1 MGTEIAREK
10 FSERDYARFTER
22 LERCLA
28 DLGQL
33 LGRPGFGAG
42 PATVG
47 AELELFLVDGAARP
61 LPLNQAVRA
70 LAADPRVAVE
80 LNRFNLE
87 LNCSPAPLAG
97 RPFTALAGE
106 LGVLLDRVDAAARA
120 HHGRIA
126 LISVLPTLSQAHL
139 GAGAVTGT
147 ARYRALDRGLRRLRR
162 GPLQVKISGAEP
174 LELTSENIALEGAN
188 CSFQVHLRVAPGDF
202 TRVYNAVQ
210 LATAPALAVAGN
222 SPTFLGHRL
231 WEETRV
237 ALFKQS
243 VEDRDSRGPRRRP
256 PRTTLGTGWLR
267 DGALELFTESVRLH
281 EPLLPFVSAPEAGA
295 SRAGDPAAD
304 ASRAGDPP
312 RLEEL
317 RLHQGTVWRWNRAIY
332 DPAAGGHLRIEMRAL
347 PAGPTVTD
355 MLANAAFLIGLT
367 LWLAGQDQR
376 WTYGLSFERADHGFY
391 RAAQYG
397 LAAELTWPSGP
408 HQVRTVPA
416 AALVPELLPAAR
428 HGLVRAGVAEA
439 EADHLLGVIGARVA
453 TGQTGAA
460 WQRAALAAAEP
471 GRSREQALAVML
483 DRYLACAATGQPVHT
498 WPAPERNLWP
508 VASRAWQ
515 APKARQAPVA
525 WSWSSTRVAHRS
537 SSRCSPR
544 TAASACWAGW
554 PSRSAPRRRCCGSAG
569 IQATPWRNRSRTA
582 ATRPSSPAFSTA

>member
-1 MGTEIAREK
+1 MGTEITRDK
-10 FSERDYARFTER
+10 FSSRDYVRFTER
-22 LERCLA
+22 LERCLS

-42 PATVG
+42 PVTIG
-47 AELELFLVDGAARP
+47 AELELFLVDASAQP

-80 LNRFNLE
+80 LSRYNLE
-87 LNCSPAPLAG
+87 LNSSPWLLAG

-106 LGVLLDRVDAAARA
+106 LGVLLDRVGAAARA

-126 LISVLPTLSQAHL
+126 MVGVLPTLSYAHL
-139 GAGAVTGT
+139 GAAAVTDT
-147 ARYRALDRGLRRLRR
+147 ARYRALGRGLRRLRR
-162 GPLQVKISGAEP
+162 GPLRIKISGAEP
-174 LELTSENIALEGAN
+174 LELTSDDIALEGAN

-281 EPLLPFVSAPEAGA
+281 EPLLPFVSDPQ
-295 SRAGDPAAD
+295 AGDPQAGDPQAG
-304 ASRAGDPP
+304 APLAGDPP
-312 RLEEL
+312 RLDEL

-332 DPAAGGHLRIEMRAL
+332 DPAADGHLRIEMRAL
-347 PAGPTVTD
+347 PAGPTMTD
-355 MLANAAFLIGLT
+355 MLANAAFLVGLT
-367 LWLAGQDQR
+367 LWLAGQDQQ
-376 WTYGLSFERADHGFY
+376 WTYGLPFERADHGFY

-408 HQVRTVPA
+408 APGQDGDRRRPGARTPA
-416 AALVPELLPAAR
+416 GRTPRPGARRGGGGGGGPPARRDRRAGGHRADRGGVAAR
-428 HGLVRAGVAEA
+428 RAGGRRTRPVPRAGPHG
-439 EADHLLGVIGARVA
+439 DARPVPRLR
-453 TGQTGAA
+453 GH
-460 WQRAALAAAEP
+460 RAARAHLVQP
-471 GRSREQALAVML
+471 IPPRGVTY
-483 DRYLACAATGQPVHT
+483 DR
-498 WPAPERNLWP
+498 
-508 VASRAWQ
+508 
-515 APKARQAPVA
+515 
-525 WSWSSTRVAHRS
+525 
-537 SSRCSPR
+537 
-544 TAASACWAGW
+544 
-554 PSRSAPRRRCCGSAG
+554 
-569 IQATPWRNRSRTA
+569 
-582 ATRPSSPAFSTA
+582 

>member
-1 MGTEIAREK
+1 MGTEITREK
-10 FSERDYARFTER
+10 FSERDYVRFAER
-22 LERCLA
+22 LERCLS
-28 DLGQL
+28 DLGHL

-42 PATVG
+42 PVTIG

-70 LAADPRVAVE
+70 LAADPRVALE

-87 LNCSPAPLAG
+87 LNSSPALLAG

-106 LGVLLDRVDAAARA
+106 LGVLLDRVGAAARA

-126 LISVLPTLSQAHL
+126 LIGVLPTLSQAHL

-162 GPLQVKISGAEP
+162 GPLQIKISGAEP
-174 LELTSENIALEGAN
+174 LELTSEVIALEGAN
-188 CSFQVHLRVAPGDF
+188 CSFQMHLRVAPGDF
-202 TRVYNAVQ
+202 SRVYNAVQ

-281 EPLLPFVSAPEAGA
+281 EPLLPFVSDPQASASQAGA
-295 SRAGDPAAD
+295 PQSC
-304 ASRAGDPP
+304 DPP
-312 RLEEL
+312 GLDEL

-332 DPAAGGHLRIEMRAL
+332 DPTAGGHLRIEMRAL

-355 MLANAAFLIGLT
+355 MLANAAFLVGLT
-367 LWLAGQDQR
+367 LWLAEQDQR
-376 WTYGLSFERADHGFY
+376 WTYGLPFERADHGFY

-408 HQVRTVPA
+408 HQVRTVTA

-428 HGLVRAGVAEA
+428 DGLVGAGVAEA

-471 GRSREQALAVML
+471 GRSREQALRVML

-498 WPAPERNLWP
+498 WPTPGRNL
-508 VASRAWQ
+508 
-515 APKARQAPVA
+515 
-525 WSWSSTRVAHRS
+525 
-537 SSRCSPR
+537 
-544 TAASACWAGW
+544 
-554 PSRSAPRRRCCGSAG
+554 
-569 IQATPWRNRSRTA
+569 
-582 ATRPSSPAFSTA
+582 

>member
-1 MGTEIAREK
+1 MGKEITREK
-10 FSERDYARFTER
+10 FSERDYARFAER
-22 LERCLA
+22 LECCLS

-33 LGRPGFGAG
+33 LARPGFGAG
-42 PATVG
+42 PVTIG

-61 LPLNQAVRA
+61 LPLNQAVRT

-80 LNRFNLE
+80 LNRFDLE
-87 LNCSPAPLAG
+87 LNCSPALLAG

-126 LISVLPTLSQAHL
+126 LIGVLPTLSQAHL
-139 GAGAVTGT
+139 GAGAVTGA

-162 GPLQVKISGAEP
+162 GPLQIRISGAEP
-174 LELTSENIALEGAN
+174 LELTSDDIALEGAN
-188 CSFQVHLRVAPGDF
+188 CSFQVHLRVAPDDF
-202 TRVYNAVQ
+202 TRVYNAAQ

-231 WEETRV
+231 WEETRI

-281 EPLLPFVSAPEAGA
+281 EPLLPFVSAPQAGGQA
-295 SRAGDPAAD
+295 QPGE
-304 ASRAGDPP
+304 PP
-312 RLEEL
+312 PLDEL

-376 WTYGLSFERADHGFY
+376 WTYGLPFERADHGFY

-408 HQVRTVPA
+408 HRVRTAPA
-416 AALVPELLPAAR
+416 AVLVPELLPAAR
-428 HGLVRAGVAEA
+428 HGLVGAGVAEA
-439 EADHLLGVIGARVA
+439 EADCLLGVIRARVA

-471 GRSREQALAVML
+471 GRSREQALTVML
-483 DRYLACAATGQPVHT
+483 DRYLAWAATGQPVHT
-498 WPAPERNLWP
+498 WPAPGRN
-508 VASRAWQ
+508 Q
-515 APKARQAPVA
+515 
-525 WSWSSTRVAHRS
+525 
-537 SSRCSPR
+537 
-544 TAASACWAGW
+544 
-554 PSRSAPRRRCCGSAG
+554 
-569 IQATPWRNRSRTA
+569 
-582 ATRPSSPAFSTA
+582 

>member
-1 MGTEIAREK
+1 MGTEITREK
-10 FSERDYARFTER
+10 FSERDYLRFAER
-22 LERCLA
+22 LEHCLS

-33 LGRPGFGAG
+33 LSRPGFGAG
-42 PATVG
+42 PVTIG
-47 AELELFLVDGAARP
+47 AELELFLVDGVARP

-80 LNRFNLE
+80 LNRFDLE

-97 RPFTALAGE
+97 RPFTALADE
-106 LGVLLDRVDAAARA
+106 LGVLLGRVGAAARA

-126 LISVLPTLSQAHL
+126 LIGVLPTLSQAHL
-139 GAGAVTGT
+139 SADAVTST
-147 ARYRALDRGLRRLRR
+147 ARYRALDRGLRRLRQ
-162 GPLQVKISGAEP
+162 GPLQIKISGAEP
-174 LELTSENIALEGAN
+174 LELTCEDIAFEGAN

-243 VEDRDSRGPRRRP
+243 VEDRDSRGPKRRP

-281 EPLLPFVSAPEAGA
+281 QPLLPFVSAPEAA
-295 SRAGDPAAD
+295 DPEAAD
-304 ASRAGDPP
+304 PEAADPEAAFQVGDPP
-312 RLEEL
+312 RLDEL

-332 DPAAGGHLRIEMRAL
+332 DPAADGHLRIEMRAL

-367 LWLAGQDQR
+367 LWLAEQDQR
-376 WTYGLSFERADHGFY
+376 WTYGLPFERADHGFY

-416 AALVPELLPAAR
+416 AVLVPELLPAAR

-439 EADHLLGVIGARVA
+439 EADRLLGVIGARVA

-460 WQRAALAAAEP
+460 WQRAVLAAAEP
-471 GRSREQALAVML
+471 GRSREQALTVML

-498 WPAPERNLWP
+498 WPTPERN
-508 VASRAWQ
+508 Q
-515 APKARQAPVA
+515 
-525 WSWSSTRVAHRS
+525 
-537 SSRCSPR
+537 
-544 TAASACWAGW
+544 
-554 PSRSAPRRRCCGSAG
+554 
-569 IQATPWRNRSRTA
+569 
-582 ATRPSSPAFSTA
+582 